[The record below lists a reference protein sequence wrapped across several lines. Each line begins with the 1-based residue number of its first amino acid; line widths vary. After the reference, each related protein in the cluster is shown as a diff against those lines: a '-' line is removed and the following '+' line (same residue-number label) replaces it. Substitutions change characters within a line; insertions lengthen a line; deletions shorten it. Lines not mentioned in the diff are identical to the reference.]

1 MANNIVNGAQYSPA
15 SMSIFKTLKD
25 FETIMRKNS
34 NKQNMN
40 TSLIFPPHID
50 ISHIRQAV
58 LKKLQHNKLSPY
70 SLNHIP

>member
-34 NKQNMN
+34 NKQNIN
-40 TSLIFPPHID
+40 ASLIPPHID
-50 ISHIRQAV
+50 ISHIRQVV